1 MIHSVASPANLT
13 IGLFTAGLSEP
24 AGCALWQGVVGAARQ
39 CGVNVLTFSGSNF
52 ETPPPYQAQTDIL
65 YDWVTANK
73 LDGLIIDG
81 NNLGRV
87 VDKTEL
93 ARVYRQYQALPVV
106 SIGPAPEDCAVETI
120 LPLVSLPS
128 DELGRRALRVLLAQ
142 LGKEQAVALLEEST
156 PPPALLPVDDHS
168 TGLWERALCEVGQ
181 ALTSARDQQELIQ
194 ALVNGLPRLQ
204 IRQCYVAQ
212 YQFPGVKT
220 EEVILLLAYSETEGL
235 NRRLDGQS
243 YPARQLI
250 PSGLP
255 ALKSPYQLIV
265 EPLYFNDEALGFA
278 VFEPAPNQG
287 PFYKILQVQF
297 SSMLR
302 YTGLIQQHQLVE
314 KTLIRRMAELETAAE
329 VSTAVATIL
338 ESDQMLQAVVDLTR
352 NRFDLY
358 DAHIYLVDDTGK
370 ALKLVVSA
378 KTLGQRIM
386 AEGRRIAIDQ
396 PKSPVAQVVRTRQG
410 LLLNQLRQ
418 STDYEARIFLPEVQS
433 LVAVPMIAGETL
445 WGVLSV
451 QSDEDAHFA
460 ADDVRVYTSLA
471 AQVAVALKNAY
482 RFQQERAITAKTE
495 DRARHLALLNEMGHM
510 LTTRLDT
517 DGVIDEIYRGTSRL
531 LDTSNFYIAL
541 CRPAKDEIVFALK
554 VINGKAQKPY
564 DARPLGQNGLVDYLL
579 TTRKPLLLADHM
591 TTRLAELGI
600 KRIFYVPGQA
610 AVSWLGAPIIIG
622 GRVIGVMAALSYTTP
637 GAFND
642 YDQELLS
649 AIAAQAAVAL
659 ENARLFEQAQARVRQ
674 EEILREVSTQV
685 RASVEVDSVMRVAVQ
700 EMGRVFGR
708 RTFICLTE
716 NRPIAPGE
724 ETERERL

>member
-1 MIHSVASPANLT
+1 MIHSVSSPANLT
-13 IGLFTAGLSEP
+13 VGLFTAGLSSPE
-24 AGCALWQGVVGAARQ
+24 GYALWQGVACAAQ
-39 CGVNVLTFSGSNF
+39 LAGVNVLTFSGSNF
-52 ETPPPYQAQTDIL
+52 ENMPPYQTQTDIL
-65 YDWVTANK
+65 YEWVMVNNLA
-73 LDGLIIDG
+73 GLIIDG

-87 VDKTEL
+87 VNKTEL
-93 ARVYRQYQALPVV
+93 SRFYRQYQTIPVV

-120 LPLVSLPS
+120 LPLVSLAPA
-128 DELGRRALRVLLAQ
+128 ELGWRALLALLAQ
-142 LGKEQAVALLEEST
+142 LGNEQAVTLLEESASL
-156 PPPALLPVDDHS
+156 PASLAANNYS
-168 TGLWERALCEVGQ
+168 AGRWEDALCEVGQ

-194 ALVNGLPRLQ
+194 ALVGGLPRLQ

-220 EEVILLLAYSETEGL
+220 EDVILLLAYSEAEGL
-235 NRRLDGQS
+235 NRQFDGHI

-250 PSGLP
+250 PTGLS
-255 ALKSPYQLIV
+255 ALKSPYLLIV
-265 EPLYFNDEALGFA
+265 EPLYFNDEALGFV
-278 VFEPAPNQG
+278 VFEPAPDSG
-287 PFYKILQVQF
+287 PFCKILQIQF

-338 ESDQMLQAVVDLTR
+338 ESDRMLQSVVDLTR

-378 KTLGQRIM
+378 RTLGQRIM

-410 LLLNQLRQ
+410 LLLNYLRQ
-418 STDYEARIFLPEVQS
+418 STDCEARIFLPEVQS
-433 LVAVPMIAGETL
+433 VVAVPMIAGETL

-451 QSDEDAHFA
+451 QSDEDAHFT

-482 RFQQERAITAKTE
+482 RFQQERALTAKTE
-495 DRARHLALLNEMGHM
+495 DRARHLALLNEMGQM

-541 CRPAKDEIVFALK
+541 CRPAKNEIVFALK

-564 DARPLGQNGLVDYLL
+564 EARSLGQNGLVDHLL
-579 TTRKPLLLADHM
+579 TTRKPLLVADHM
-591 TTRLAELGI
+591 TARLAELGI

-610 AVSWLGAPIIIG
+610 AVSWLGAPIVIG
-622 GRVIGVMAALSYTTP
+622 GRVIGVIAVLSYTTP
-637 GAFND
+637 GAFNE
-642 YDQELLS
+642 YDQELLT

-659 ENARLFEQAQARVRQ
+659 ENARLFERAQARVRQ
-674 EEILREVSTQV
+674 EEILREVSTQI

-700 EMGRVFGR
+700 EMGRVLGR
-708 RTFICLTE
+708 RTFIYLTE
-716 NRPIAPGE
+716 SQLAAPGE
-724 ETERERL
+724 EIERERL